1 LVEIDRHR
9 DGSARAPVAIDLF
22 ADVGGMA
29 EGVETV
35 GIRTVG
41 PVGFHL
47 PPSWTYALNHPNSA
61 VLAGHIHNL
70 SMNVL
75 TARIRDRA
83 AFEGIVFVLR
93 TGCR

>member
-1 LVEIDRHR
+1 MEIDRHR

-41 PVGFHL
+41 AVEFHL
-47 PPSWTYALNHPNSA
+47 PRSWTYAFNHPNSA

-75 TARIRDRA
+75 TARIRD
-83 AFEGIVFVLR
+83 
-93 TGCR
+93 